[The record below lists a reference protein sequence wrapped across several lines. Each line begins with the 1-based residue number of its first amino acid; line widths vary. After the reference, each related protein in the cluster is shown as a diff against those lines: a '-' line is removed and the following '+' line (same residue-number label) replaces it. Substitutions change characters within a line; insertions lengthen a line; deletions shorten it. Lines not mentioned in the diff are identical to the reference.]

1 MSFNNS
7 NFPHK
12 MKIVLATH
20 NLDKCVEMEA
30 IMKDMPI
37 QLLTLNEFPEIEE
50 IIEDGETLEENALI
64 KAKTVHNIT
73 HLPAIAD
80 DTGLEV
86 DALGGQPGIYSAR
99 YAGENC
105 SYSDNI
111 NKLLKEMVNIPTK
124 KRSAFFRTAIAY
136 VDKNMEHATE
146 GVVEG
151 IIIDM
156 MKGIDGFGYDPVFY
170 IPSMKK
176 TYAEMS
182 MNEKNQISHR
192 GKAVKNMQILLQARL
207 PNLFQQMEDIS

>member
-1 MSFNNS
+1 M
-7 NFPHK
+7 K

-20 NLDKCVEMEA
+20 NLDKYDEIEA
-30 IMKDMPI
+30 IMNDMSI
-37 QLLTLNEFPEIEE
+37 QLFSLNEFPEIEE

-86 DALGGQPGIYSAR
+86 DSLGGKPGIYSAR

-105 SYSDNI
+105 SYSDNV
-111 NKLLKEMVNIPTK
+111 NKLLKDMENIPPQ
-124 KRSAFFRTAIAY
+124 KRSALFRTAIAY
-136 VDKNMEHATE
+136 VDENMEHVTE

-151 IIIDM
+151 VIIDV

-170 IPSMKK
+170 ISGMNK

-192 GKAVKNMQILLQARL
+192 GKAVKNMQILLQSRL
-207 PNLFQQMEDIS
+207 PQIFQQMEDIA

>member
-1 MSFNNS
+1 M
-7 NFPHK
+7 K

-20 NLDKCVEMEA
+20 NWDKCAEMEA
-30 IMKDMPI
+30 IMKDMPL
-37 QLLTLNEFPEIEE
+37 QLLTLNEFPGIEE
-50 IIEDGETLEENALI
+50 IIEDGKTLEENALI
-64 KAKTVHNIT
+64 KAKTVHKIT

-105 SYSDNI
+105 SYSDNV
-111 NKLLKEMVNIPTK
+111 NKLLKEMANIPPK
-124 KRSAFFRTAIAY
+124 KRAALFKTAIAY
-136 VDKNMEHATE
+136 VDENMELTTE
-146 GVVEG
+146 GLVEG
-151 IIIDM
+151 VIIDV

-170 IPSMKK
+170 MPDMKQ

-192 GKAVKNMQILLQARL
+192 GKAVKNMQILLQSRL
-207 PNLFQQMEDIS
+207 PQIFQQMEDIA

>member
-1 MSFNNS
+1 M
-7 NFPHK
+7 K

-20 NLDKCVEMEA
+20 NRDKCAEMEA

-50 IIEDGETLEENALI
+50 IIEDGKTLEENAFI
-64 KAKTVHNIT
+64 KAKTVHKLTN
-73 HLPAIAD
+73 LPAIAD

-86 DALGGQPGIYSAR
+86 DAIGGMPGIYSAR

-105 SYSDNI
+105 SYSDNV
-111 NKLLKEMVNIPTK
+111 NKLLKEMANIPPK
-124 KRSAFFRTAIAY
+124 KRSALFRTAIAY
-136 VDKNMEHATE
+136 VDENMELTTE

-151 IIIDM
+151 IIIDV

-170 IPSMKK
+170 MPGMKK

-192 GKAVKNMQILLQARL
+192 GKAVKNMKILLQSRL
-207 PNLFQQMEDIS
+207 PQIFQQMEDIA

>member
-1 MSFNNS
+1 MILI
-7 NFPHK
+7 FPMK

-20 NLDKCVEMEA
+20 NRDKCAEMEA

-50 IIEDGETLEENALI
+50 IIEDGQTLEENALI
-64 KAKTVHNIT
+64 KAKTVHKIT

-105 SYSDNI
+105 SYSDNV
-111 NKLLKEMVNIPTK
+111 NKLLKEMANIPLK
-124 KRSAFFRTAIAY
+124 KRAALFKTAIAY
-136 VDKNMEHATE
+136 VDENMELTTD

-151 IIIDM
+151 VIIDV

-170 IPSMKK
+170 MPGMKK

-192 GKAVKNMQILLQARL
+192 GKAVKNMQILLQSRL
-207 PNLFQQMEDIS
+207 PQIFQQMEDIA

>member
-1 MSFNNS
+1 
-7 NFPHK
+7 

-20 NLDKCVEMEA
+20 NQDKCAEMKA

-50 IIEDGETLEENALI
+50 IIEDGKTLQENALI
-64 KAKTVHNIT
+64 KAKTVHKIT

-105 SYSDNI
+105 SYSDNV
-111 NKLLKEMVNIPTK
+111 NKLLQEMVNIPPK
-124 KRSAFFRTAIAY
+124 KRSALFRTAIAY
-136 VDKNMEHATE
+136 VDENMELTTE

-151 IIIDM
+151 VIIDV

-170 IPSMKK
+170 VPCMKK

-192 GKAVKNMQILLQARL
+192 GKAVKNMQILLQSRL
-207 PNLFQQMEDIS
+207 PKIFQPMEDIA

>member
-1 MSFNNS
+1 
-7 NFPHK
+7 

-20 NLDKCVEMEA
+20 NRDKCAEMEA
-30 IMKDMPI
+30 IMKDMPL
-37 QLLTLNEFPEIEE
+37 QLLTLNEFPGIEE
-50 IIEDGETLEENALI
+50 IIEDGKTLEENALI
-64 KAKTVHNIT
+64 KAKTVHKIT

-105 SYSDNI
+105 SYSDNV
-111 NKLLKEMVNIPTK
+111 NKLLKEMANIPPQ
-124 KRSAFFRTAIAY
+124 KRAALFRTAIAY
-136 VDKNMEHATE
+136 VDENMELTTD

-151 IIIDM
+151 VIIDV

-170 IPSMKK
+170 LPDMKQ

-192 GKAVKNMQILLQARL
+192 GKAVKNMQILLQSRL
-207 PNLFQQMEDIS
+207 PQIFQQMEDIA

>member
-1 MSFNNS
+1 MILI
-7 NFPHK
+7 FPIK

-20 NLDKCVEMEA
+20 NQDKCAEMKA

-50 IIEDGETLEENALI
+50 IIEDGKTLQENALI
-64 KAKTVHNIT
+64 KAKTVHKIT

-105 SYSDNI
+105 SYSDNV
-111 NKLLKEMVNIPTK
+111 NKLLKEMVNIPPQ
-124 KRSAFFRTAIAY
+124 KRSALFRTAIAY
-136 VDKNMEHATE
+136 VDENMEHATE

-151 IIIDM
+151 VIIDM

-170 IPSMKK
+170 IPGMKK

-182 MNEKNQISHR
+182 MNEKNQNSHR
-192 GKAVKNMQILLQARL
+192 GKAIKNMQILLQSRL
-207 PNLFQQMEDIS
+207 PKIFQQMEDVA

>member
-1 MSFNNS
+1 M
-7 NFPHK
+7 K
-12 MKIVLATH
+12 MKIVLAT
-20 NLDKCVEMEA
+20 NNRDKCAEMEA

-37 QLLTLNEFPEIEE
+37 QLLTLNEFPEIEK
-50 IIEDGETLEENALI
+50 IIEDGKTLEENALI
-64 KAKTVHNIT
+64 KAKTVHKIT

-105 SYSDNI
+105 SYLANV
-111 NKLLKEMVNIPTK
+111 NKLLQEMKNIPPQ
-124 KRSAFFRTAIAY
+124 KRSALFRTAIAY
-136 VDKNMEHATE
+136 VDENMEHATE

-151 IIIDM
+151 VIIDV

-170 IPSMKK
+170 IPGIKK

-192 GKAVKNMQILLQARL
+192 GKAVKNMQIFLQSRL
-207 PNLFQQMEDIS
+207 PQIFQQMEDIA

>member
-1 MSFNNS
+1 M
-7 NFPHK
+7 K

-20 NLDKCVEMEA
+20 NWDKCAEIEE

-50 IIEDGETLEENALI
+50 IIENGKTLEENALI
-64 KAKTVHNIT
+64 KAKTIHKIT

-99 YAGENC
+99 YVGANC
-105 SYSDNI
+105 SYSDNV
-111 NKLLKEMVNIPTK
+111 NKLLKDMENIPPQ
-124 KRSAFFRTAIAY
+124 KRSALFRTAIAY
-136 VDKNMEHATE
+136 VDENMELTTE

-151 IIIDM
+151 VITDVS
-156 MKGIDGFGYDPVFY
+156 KGIDGFGYDPVFY
-170 IPSMKK
+170 MPGMKK

-207 PNLFQQMEDIS
+207 PNLFQQMKDIS

>member
-1 MSFNNS
+1 MILI
-7 NFPHK
+7 FPMK

-20 NLDKCVEMEA
+20 NRDKCAEMEA

-50 IIEDGETLEENALI
+50 IIEDGKTLQENALI
-64 KAKTVHNIT
+64 KAKTVHKIT

-105 SYSDNI
+105 SYSDNV
-111 NKLLKEMVNIPTK
+111 NKLLKEMVNIPPK
-124 KRSAFFRTAIAY
+124 KRSALFRTAIAY
-136 VDKNMEHATE
+136 VDENMEHATE

-151 IIIDM
+151 VIIDM

-192 GKAVKNMQILLQARL
+192 GKAVKNMQTLLQSRL
-207 PNLFQQMEDIS
+207 PMKFQPMEDIA

>member
-1 MSFNNS
+1 MILI
-7 NFPHK
+7 FPMK

-20 NLDKCVEMEA
+20 NRDKCAEMEA

-50 IIEDGETLEENALI
+50 IIEDGKTLEENALI
-64 KAKTVHNIT
+64 KAKTVHKIT

-105 SYSDNI
+105 SYYDNV
-111 NKLLKEMVNIPTK
+111 NKLLKEMANIPPQ
-124 KRSAFFRTAIAY
+124 KRSALFRTAIAY
-136 VDKNMEHATE
+136 VDENMELTTE

-151 IIIDM
+151 VIIDV

-170 IPSMKK
+170 RPDMKK

-192 GKAVKNMQILLQARL
+192 GKAVKNMQILLQSRL
-207 PNLFQQMEDIS
+207 PQIFQQMEDIA

>member
-1 MSFNNS
+1 M
-7 NFPHK
+7 K

-20 NLDKCVEMEA
+20 NWDKCAEIEE

-50 IIEDGETLEENALI
+50 IIENGKTLEENALI
-64 KAKTVHNIT
+64 KAKTIHKIT

-99 YAGENC
+99 YVGANC
-105 SYSDNI
+105 SYSDNV
-111 NKLLKEMVNIPTK
+111 NKLLKEMVNIPPK
-124 KRSAFFRTAIAY
+124 KRSALFRTAIAY
-136 VDKNMEHATE
+136 VDENMELTTE

-151 IIIDM
+151 VITDVS
-156 MKGIDGFGYDPVFY
+156 KGIDGFGYDPVFY
-170 IPSMKK
+170 MPGMKK

-207 PNLFQQMEDIS
+207 PNLFQQMKDIS